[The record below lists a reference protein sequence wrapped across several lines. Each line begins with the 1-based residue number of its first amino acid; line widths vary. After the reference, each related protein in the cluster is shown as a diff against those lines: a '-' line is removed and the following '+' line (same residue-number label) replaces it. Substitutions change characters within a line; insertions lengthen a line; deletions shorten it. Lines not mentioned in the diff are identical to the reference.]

1 MNLVSMKVEMQD
13 CAPCPPDAYGY
24 GLRICLNDDQC
35 EALGIKGPIKAGT
48 VVQVVAMATVV
59 RCEESTDADGDDTGT
74 DIRLDLQ
81 ITDMAI
87 EGPADKIDAKAL
99 YPNSSMEA

>member
-1 MNLVSMKVEMQD
+1 MNLVSMKVDTEQ

-35 EALGIKGPIKAGT
+35 EALGVLGPIKAGT

-59 RCEESTDADGDDTGT
+59 RCSEEAEADGDDTGT
-74 DIRLDLQ
+74 DIYLDLQ
-81 ITDMAI
+81 ITDMALA
-87 EGPADKIDAKAL
+87 PPVAAVDATKL
-99 YPNSSMEA
+99 YPKSKMEA